1 MNSLIGHSLGRYHIL
16 EKLGEGGMAV
26 VYKAFDT
33 HTETEVAVKVIRADL
48 FGSTV
53 LKRVLK
59 RFEREG
65 KALAKL
71 SHPNIVN
78 VIDYGE
84 HETTPYL
91 VMPFIPSGT
100 LKGKL
105 GKPVPWQDAFTLIL
119 PIAQALEYTHK
130 KGIIHRDI
138 KPSNILIN
146 ASGEPMLSDFGIA
159 KILEGDEG
167 STLSTTTGVGIGTP
181 EYMSPEQ
188 GLGHEV
194 DARADIYSLGI
205 VLYELITGRKPFR
218 ADTPMA
224 VIVKHINDPL
234 PSPKQYVRD
243 LPDTVERVLL
253 KALSKKPEDRFRSM
267 AEFGRALDAL
277 LEPIRARERA
287 IANEAKEKLRR
298 EVRVKAQE
306 KPPERKQIT
315 NTPTPIR
322 SSWMMKAG
330 IFLSISLGI
339 VLIGAGQLN
348 RLQIISQPTTTFS
361 PTTSFPTAL
370 FTSTVPFTPT
380 FSKPWTLTPTATPV
394 YIEGNVLFEDDF
406 EDNDLSK
413 WTSPV
418 GSPSTWSIQQE
429 ADGNQ
434 VLVGSPQRESEISIS
449 HLNGNWADYVL
460 EMEFNIMARAPASRG
475 IEIAFRI
482 HNPCHNYIAGFGD
495 WWFIGSANG
504 CGTFMQFAVDT
515 PYAFQKM
522 KWYALRIELYQSQI
536 SLYVN
541 DNHLHSF
548 ENTDHER
555 GGISLIVINGTEVY
569 FDNIRVV
576 ELVSR

>member
-188 GLGHEV
+188 GLGHDV

-224 VIVKHINDPL
+224 VIIKHINDPL
-234 PSPKQYVRD
+234 PSPKQFVRD
-243 LPDTVERVLL
+243 IPDAVEKVLL
-253 KALSKKPEDRFRSM
+253 KALSKKPDDRFRNM
-267 AEFGRALDAL
+267 AEFGKALDGL
-277 LEPIRARERA
+277 LEPIRSRERA
-287 IANEAKEKLRR
+287 IANEAKEKSRKEAL
-298 EVRVKAQE
+298 VKTQE
-306 KPPERKQIT
+306 KPSEQKQIA

-339 VLIGAGQLN
+339 VLIGAGQFN
-348 RLQIISQPTTTFS
+348 RLPAISQPTTTFS
-361 PTTSFPTAL
+361 PTAL

-380 FSKPWTLTPTATPV
+380 FWKPWTLTPTATPV

-406 EDNDLSK
+406 EDKNLSK
-413 WTSPV
+413 WTIPV

-429 ADGNQ
+429 VDGNQ

-504 CGTFMQFAVDT
+504 CGSYTEFAGNTLHTFN
-515 PYAFQKM
+515 KM
-522 KWYALRIELYQSQI
+522 VWYNLRIEAYQSQI
-536 SLYVN
+536 ILYIN
-541 DNHLHSF
+541 GRPLQIIKDSI
-548 ENTDHER
+548 HER
-555 GGISLIVINGTEVY
+555 GGISLIVTNGTEVQ

-576 ELVSR
+576 ELISR